1 MATLTVNYY
10 QLTGSGSIATGI
22 VATRVFL
29 LNQGPPLTFTWP
41 DNTGNPGSPAFSAPV
56 PANAGLDFTGWIEF
70 TSTGGNYPI
79 TPVMPPDPIVNRQQY
94 WAQGV
99 AGTPNISVDIIAS
112 VIENNLT
119 FPATPPPPTTSQII
133 NVMPYY
139 QSPVAICFK
148 EDSEI
153 LTYDESADKE
163 SYVKVQDLR
172 KGMLVKT
179 LRSGYVPV
187 KIATTSKI
195 YNPGNSHRSESRLYR
210 CPKSAFPELKEDLII
225 TGHHSILV
233 DNLTEE
239 QINEI
244 QETYGRIY
252 ITEKKYRL
260 PAFVDERTVPYEE
273 EGTFNIYHFALENS
287 NVKANYGVYANG
299 GSGLESPNAFSGLLV
314 ESANEWRLREK
325 SGHKIISE

>member
-1 MATLTVNYY
+1 MPNVNISYFSPTD
-10 QLTGSGSIATGI
+10 TG
-22 VATRVFL
+22 
-29 LNQGPPLTFTWP
+29 
-41 DNTGNPGSPAFSAPV
+41 
-56 PANAGLDFTGWIEF
+56 
-70 TSTGGNYPI
+70 
-79 TPVMPPDPIVNRQQY
+79 
-94 WAQGV
+94 GV
-99 AGTPNISVDIIAS
+99 AGAFTYNPGTPG
-112 VIENNLT
+112 T
-119 FPATPPPPTTSQII
+119 PATASYVVPGSAGTTFTLPNGQGTGGVNPNFGGFENPIVGTISGWGVPQSVSFPYNPTSGFAGTDGNILTPLDVYDLYGWYTLNGGSGDF
-133 NVMPYY
+133 NLVLMPYF
-139 QSPVAICFK
+139 STAAICFK

-187 KIATTSKI
+187 KIATTSKV
-195 YNPGNSHRSESRLYR
+195 YNPGNSHRSENRLYR
-210 CPKSAFPELKEDLII
+210 CPKSVFPELKEDLII

-239 QINEI
+239 QVNEI
-244 QETYGRIY
+244 QDTYGRIY

-299 GSGLESPNAFSGLLV
+299 GLLV

>member
-1 MATLTVNYY
+1 MAQELTVNFYHPSKADGVG
-10 QLTGSGSIATGI
+10 L
-22 VATRVFL
+22 VL
-29 LNQGPPLTFTWP
+29 LASRTYALNEMSPTSFTWP
-41 DNTGNPGSPAFSAPV
+41 DITGSPTGGEAAFSESV
-56 PANAGLDFTGWIEF
+56 PANLGLNFTGWAEINPTQDGLSLPSVYPIS
-70 TSTGGNYPI
+70 TSNIRGGNWS
-79 TPVMPPDPIVNRQQY
+79 NGQ
-94 WAQGV
+94 
-99 AGTPNISVDIIAS
+99 AGETVFADGIAHII
-112 VIENNLT
+112 NGT
-119 FPATPPPPTTSQII
+119 TPPTPASNATMYVTA
-133 NVMPYY
+133 YY
-139 QSPVAICFK
+139 STPIPICFK

-187 KIATTSKI
+187 KIATTSKV
-195 YNPGNSHRSESRLYR
+195 YNPGNGKRSENCLYR
-210 CPKSAFPELKEDLII
+210 CPTSVFPELKEDLII

-239 QINEI
+239 QVNEI
-244 QETYGRIY
+244 QDTYGRIY

-299 GSGLESPNAFSGLLV
+299 GLLV

>member
-1 MATLTVNYY
+1 MASITIEYY
-10 QLTGSGSIATGI
+10 FPTATPGAPVSTGLIATSAPYTPLSGGG
-22 VATRVFL
+22 TPFTL
-29 LNQGPPLTFTWP
+29 PNLN
-41 DNTGNPGSPAFSAPV
+41 GSPDYSFSP
-56 PANAGLDFTGWIEF
+56 PIPSNLGNNITGWYEF
-70 TSTGGNYPI
+70 TDTGGNYPI
-79 TPVMPPDPIVNRQQY
+79 SKDGSAPLYWLDNIGEPGSPQSIDAIFASKYNSTPGTYTLKLAPYYETPV
-94 WAQGV
+94 A
-99 AGTPNISVDIIAS
+99 
-112 VIENNLT
+112 
-119 FPATPPPPTTSQII
+119 
-133 NVMPYY
+133 
-139 QSPVAICFK
+139 PVICFK

-153 LTYDESADKE
+153 LTYDEAADKE

-187 KIATTSKI
+187 KIATTSKV
-195 YNPGNSHRSESRLYR
+195 YNSGNGKRSENCLYR
-210 CPKSAFPELKEDLII
+210 CPTSVFPELKEDLII

-239 QINEI
+239 QVNEI
-244 QETYGRIY
+244 QDTYGRIY

-299 GSGLESPNAFSGLLV
+299 GLLV

>member
-1 MATLTVNYY
+1 MSLKITYFNSEVIMGNPAL
-10 QLTGSGSIATGI
+10 QLTYNSGTNAENTYLSPLFGTEVLPNYTGLPLFSP
-22 VATRVFL
+22 TGFDS
-29 LNQGPPLTFTWP
+29 PPP
-41 DNTGNPGSPAFSAPV
+41 SSAGIFP
-56 PANAGLDFTGWIEF
+56 FTGWG
-70 TSTGGNYPI
+70 TSLDTVAPYAVNALVYNNGVPGTILDSTAMGAIYMALGGTG
-79 TPVMPPDPIVNRQQY
+79 
-94 WAQGV
+94 A
-99 AGTPNISVDIIAS
+99 
-112 VIENNLT
+112 NNVTLT
-119 FPATPPPPTTSQII
+119 LY
-133 NVMPYY
+133 PYY
-139 QSPVAICFK
+139 SAPIPICFK

>member
-1 MATLTVNYY
+1 MAATLTINYKYPVGLNGDPIVNIGTRTFA
-10 QLTGSGSIATGI
+10 LNAGNTFTIPDRTGS
-22 VATRVFL
+22 
-29 LNQGPPLTFTWP
+29 
-41 DNTGNPGSPAFSAPV
+41 PGTAFSPAA
-56 PANAGLDFTGWIEF
+56 PANSGLDFTGW
-70 TSTGGNYPI
+70 STYTGSVYPI
-79 TPVMPPDPIVNRQQY
+79 TPSGAGAY
-94 WAQGV
+94 WNNGIP
-99 AGTPNISVDIIAS
+99 GTTASADAIAAANGGGAFPTLTSVTLNVTAYYS
-112 VIENNLT
+112 
-119 FPATPPPPTTSQII
+119 TP
-133 NVMPYY
+133 V
-139 QSPVAICFK
+139 ICFK

-179 LRSGYVPV
+179 LCSGYVPV
-187 KIATTSKI
+187 KLATSSKI
-195 YNPGNSHRSESRLYR
+195 YNSGNSHRSESRLYR

-233 DNLTEE
+233 DNLTED

-244 QETYGRIY
+244 QDTYGRVY

-273 EGTFNIYHFALENS
+273 EGTFNIYHFALENN

-299 GSGLESPNAFSGLLV
+299 GLVV

-325 SGHKIISE
+325 SGHTIISE